1 MKVNKTDSDKEKK
14 DVKDMDRKNL
24 EEQSKI
30 EQAISH
36 KPLQVM
42 LKQKKKRKTIF
53 VIDIK
58 KVQKNSNK
66 TQ

>member
-14 DVKDMDRKNL
+14 DVKDIDRKNL

-36 KPLQVM
+36 KPLYV
-42 LKQKKKRKTIF
+42 KVEKKKKNNFCDRY
-53 VIDIK
+53 K
-58 KVQKNSNK
+58 KSSKK
-66 TQ
+66 PK

>member
-1 MKVNKTDSDKEKK
+1 MKVNKTNSDKEKK